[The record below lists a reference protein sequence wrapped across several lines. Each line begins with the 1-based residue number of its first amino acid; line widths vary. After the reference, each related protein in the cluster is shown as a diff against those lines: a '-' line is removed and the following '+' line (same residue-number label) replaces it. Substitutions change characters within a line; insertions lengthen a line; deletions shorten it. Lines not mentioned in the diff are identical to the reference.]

1 MERDFFL
8 VNQTLLETIRD
19 TAQRFAQVIA
29 KTLDGDVLIV
39 DNNLNVIGKTSLYFR
54 LNAHVD
60 IHCVI
65 GQILMDATKLTAP
78 RVLVILVT
86 AGALLQAFHL
96 YEPLVNLAQTGA
108 RVPLPGFGYSLAK
121 GAMEGAKE
129 NLLEAVTGGIKAAA
143 GGITVAIGW
152 GYLIALVFNPKS
164 VR

>member
-1 MERDFFL
+1 MTYLYAFL
-8 VNQTLLETIRD
+8 
-19 TAQRFAQVIA
+19 
-29 KTLDGDVLIV
+29 
-39 DNNLNVIGKTSLYFR
+39 IGGG
-54 LNAHVD
+54 
-60 IHCVI
+60 ICVI

-86 AGALLQAFHL
+86 AGALMQAFHL

-121 GAMEGAKE
+121 GAKE